1 MIDTHVGIPPT
12 KFYKPQIPKD
22 NMQYDINRP
31 WLTLDDWQKEYV
43 FDEEDRDNF
52 LLAGRQSGK
61 TTAMSMRAVE
71 LCMHH
76 YKKGEFILV
85 NSITEKQAHHILL
98 KSLIY
103 AKEKYYN
110 KIIWKG
116 ENKPTKHRLMF
127 KNGTG
132 ILCYAAGETGEGQRG
147 FTIKKLMP
155 DEASR
160 MSEEYFIA
168 AMPML
173 SVIDGSMDIA
183 STPFGKHHKDGTEKF
198 FYKCSKDPSFKKYYI
213 SGEDCPRHSKEF
225 LDQQKERMT
234 KLAYAQEY
242 IADFTDKLKQFFD
255 TEIVKRL
262 QVLNRP
268 ESINKHKDYYLGVD
282 VARMGEDLSTF
293 EIFDGTDKKNIFHI
307 ENIITQRT
315 LTTETTQKIFE
326 LEEKYKFK
334 QIFIDAYGVGT
345 GVFDQLIT
353 DNRTKRKTI
362 AIGHSSRPL
371 DSEEKKKTKTQKE
384 DIYTNFKVLMENNQI
399 KLLKD
404 NDILQSLKSIQYDYN
419 ESGKLIIF
427 GSDAHIADGIV
438 RGANCSKDK
447 SLKPYIF

>member
-1 MIDTHVGIPPT
+1 ME
-12 KFYKPQIPKD
+12 
-22 NMQYDINRP
+22 YDINRP
-31 WLTLDDWQKEYV
+31 WLTLDNWQKEYI
-43 FDEEDRDNF
+43 FDKYCKDNF

-61 TTAMSMRAVE
+61 TTAMALRAVE

-76 YKKGEFILV
+76 FKKGEFVLV
-85 NSITEKQAHHILL
+85 NSITEKQAYLL
-98 KSLIY
+98 LIKSLIY
-103 AKEKYYN
+103 AREKYYD

-116 ENKPTKHRLMF
+116 DNKPTKHRLMF

-147 FTIKKLMP
+147 FTIKKLMS
-155 DEASR
+155 DEGSR

-173 SVIDGSMDIA
+173 SVIDGSMDLG
-183 STPFGKHHKDGTEKF
+183 STPAGKFHKDGTEKF

-213 SGEDCPRHSKEF
+213 SGEDCPRHSRKF
-225 LDQQKERMT
+225 LAQQRERMT

-242 IADFTDKLKQFFD
+242 LAIFTDKLKQFFD
-255 TEIVKRL
+255 TDLIKKL
-262 QVLNRP
+262 QILNRP
-268 ESINKHKDYYLGVD
+268 EIINKALKYYLGVD
-282 VARMGEDLSTF
+282 IARMGEDLSTF
-293 EIFDGTDKKNIFHI
+293 EIIDRTNRKNLIHV
-307 ENIITQRT
+307 ESITTRRT

-326 LEEKYKFK
+326 LEGKYKFK

-384 DIYTNFKVLMENNQI
+384 DIYTNFKILMENNQI
-399 KLLKD
+399 KLLKGS
-404 NDILQSLKSIQYDYN
+404 DILASLESIQYDYDDK
-419 ESGKLIIF
+419 GKLFIF
-427 GSDAHIADGIV
+427 GSDAHIADGLV
-438 RGANCSKDK
+438 RGAWCSQDK
-447 SLKPYIF
+447 SLNIMAFC